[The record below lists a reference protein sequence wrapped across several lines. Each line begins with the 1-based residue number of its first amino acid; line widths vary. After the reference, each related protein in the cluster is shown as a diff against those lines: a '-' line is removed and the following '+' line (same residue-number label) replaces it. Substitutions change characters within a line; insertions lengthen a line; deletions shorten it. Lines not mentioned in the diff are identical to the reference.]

1 MYHDGNIWLFAWVF
15 LIPSMF
21 SVHQAILT
29 NFDQYRWVKVEGPKV
44 LLSVQKKLKKTPNN
58 VNPISASV
66 ALI

>member
-1 MYHDGNIWLFAWVF
+1 
-15 LIPSMF
+15 MF

-44 LLSVQKKLKKTPNN
+44 LLSVQKKLKKTPND